1 MSFFREYLKEN
12 KILHDP
18 RFDVTDE
25 DFLVQALLQARM
37 NKSSANIVIKAGF
50 FGKRDLEKELKTEKA
65 KEALHFVAAFLCFMV
80 KTPISYGREMES
92 FKMYFTPGFASDNSR
107 HEQLRRGLRASYF
120 EATPESLEE
129 TESLDALFDIAEMKT
144 EKAQG

>member
-1 MSFFREYLKEN
+1 MNFFREYLKEN

-18 RFDVTDE
+18 RFDATDE

-50 FGKRDLEKELKTEKA
+50 FGKRDLEKELKTQKA
-65 KEALHFVAAFLCFMV
+65 KDALYFVAAFLCFMV
-80 KTPISYGREMES
+80 KVPITYAREIEG

-120 EATPESLEE
+120 EATPESLEQTE
-129 TESLDALFDIAEMKT
+129 TLDALFDMAEMK
-144 EKAQG
+144 EKKAQG

>member
-1 MSFFREYLKEN
+1 MNFFREYLKEN

-18 RFDVTDE
+18 RFDETDE

-50 FGKRDLEKELKTEKA
+50 FGKRDLEKELKTQKA
-65 KEALHFVAAFLCFMV
+65 RDALYFVSAFLCFMV
-80 KTPISYGREMES
+80 KTPITYGREIEN

-129 TESLDALFDIAEMKT
+129 TETLDVLFDMTEMKA